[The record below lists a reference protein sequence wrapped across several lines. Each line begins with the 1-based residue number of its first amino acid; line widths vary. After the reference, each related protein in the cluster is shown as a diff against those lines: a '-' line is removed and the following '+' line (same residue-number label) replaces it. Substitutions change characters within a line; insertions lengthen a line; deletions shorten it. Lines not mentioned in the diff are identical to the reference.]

1 MALVWT
7 IILLWQ
13 ETFKSCETSTSSS
26 VFSTSLEPPIVSK
39 MERTLLDWC
48 RQSVSSNEISETV
61 QGPLSQKIVIQN
73 FTSSFSDGIAFLY
86 ILKRFHP
93 QVVDESTVTRM
104 QKEPKRLLEYVF
116 QQFEKLG
123 IPRLL
128 DPEDFETGADSNKG
142 IDKKSVM
149 TYVMCIFRKLH
160 VQGPNVSSEQCDKNS
175 IPKEDNSNNIPSTS
189 ESKISA
195 GKFLRSVLK

>member
-1 MALVWT
+1 M
-7 IILLWQ
+7 
-13 ETFKSCETSTSSS
+13 STPSS

-61 QGPLSQKIVIQN
+61 QGPLSQKITVQN
-73 FTSSFSDGIAFLY
+73 FTSSFSDGVAFLY

-93 QVVDESTVTRM
+93 QFVDESIVTRM
-104 QKEPKRLLEYVF
+104 QKEPNRLLEYVF

-128 DPEDFETGADSNKG
+128 DPEDFESVADCSKG

-160 VQGPNVSSEQCDKNS
+160 VQGASTSSGKCGKNS
-175 IPKEDNSNNIPSTS
+175 IPEEENANDKPSTS

-195 GKFLRSVLK
+195 GKFFVQYTSRFSLQFNAK

>member
-1 MALVWT
+1 
-7 IILLWQ
+7 
-13 ETFKSCETSTSSS
+13 
-26 VFSTSLEPPIVSK
+26 

-48 RQSVSSNEISETV
+48 RQSVSTNEISETV
-61 QGPLSQKIVIQN
+61 QGSQKITIQN

-93 QVVDESTVTRM
+93 QFVDESTVTRM

-123 IPRLL
+123 IPKLL
-128 DPEDFETGADSNKG
+128 DPEDFENLSDSNKG

-160 VQGPNVSSEQCDKNS
+160 VQGATVSSEQCDKNS
-175 IPKEDNSNNIPSTS
+175 IPQEEYTNNKPSTS
-189 ESKISA
+189 DSKISG
-195 GKFLRSVLK
+195 GKLFRSIPKYTDGELNILIKI